1 MAKRALQGPF
11 MVQIDQFSLTTDK
24 LKFTAW
30 IEVNL
35 TSNYREKIIILN
47 KIEIGNRICYGWWSK
62 CYHDFCDLLNTL
74 MGFDPIPREP
84 GNVAWWMGYQGLG
97 LHVSRKQT
105 TFRVTKIF
113 SLFI

>member
-1 MAKRALQGPF
+1 MLPRFYDL
-11 MVQIDQFSLTTDK
+11 S
-24 LKFTAW
+24 
-30 IEVNL
+30 N
-35 TSNYREKIIILN
+35 TS
-47 KIEIGNRICYGWWSK
+47 
-62 CYHDFCDLLNTL
+62 

-113 SLFI
+113 SLFANLVNSNNEISYWWSDINWLEPIFILGPNQ